1 MRTKPTTA
9 SALMMI
15 GALLCQCDSD
25 DTSSASQDAALADAP
40 ETIEAASGDAA
51 FVDAPVAIEAA
62 SSDAAPDATLIDAA
76 NEAGAPLPFQPSNV
90 TLDAITAQIP
100 MAQTE
105 SVTSSCTVGTA
116 MSNPGGDCFESPIVA
131 ATQPD
136 GSSVNLVVVQSLTVA
151 AGVTV
156 RVTGSVPL
164 VIVALGDITLSGTLD
179 AHSASLNVGPGGGVP
194 ADSDVL
200 GVGPGG
206 GSAGSSTAAIGGS
219 GGSFCG
225 LGGYG
230 GGSTST
236 ATPAMPYGNEDDRPL
251 AGGSSG
257 GGGDVGS
264 GAGGGAVQIVAG
276 GTITV
281 ATGGA
286 INAGG
291 EGGPIGGLAT
301 DQNAGG
307 GGSGG
312 AILLEATTVVI
323 VGNVA
328 ANGGGGGGDYANPD
342 GADATADATPAA
354 GGAGGTDD
362 AAGGNGSAG
371 STPSGAAGT
380 AGTGGLNSGGGGG
393 GAGRIRI
400 NTSDGTAAITGVLSP
415 SQMTACATVSTVR
428 AAGTAP

>member
-1 MRTKPTTA
+1 MRTKPLSA
-9 SALMMI
+9 SALVMV
-15 GALLCQCDSD
+15 GALLCQCNSD
-25 DTSSASQDAALADAP
+25 DASSASQDGGLEDAP
-40 ETIEAASGDAA
+40 IAIEAASGDAA
-51 FVDAPVAIEAA
+51 PGDTAL
-62 SSDAAPDATLIDAA
+62 PDAE
-76 NEAGAPLPFQPSNV
+76 EAGAPLPFQPSNV
-90 TLDAITAQIP
+90 TFASIDAQVA
-100 MAQTE
+100 MAQAE
-105 SVTSSCTVGTA
+105 SVTTSCTVATT
-116 MSNPGGDCFESPIVA
+116 MSDPGGGDCFQSPIVA
-131 ATQPD
+131 VTQPD

-151 AGVTV
+151 AGAVV
-156 RVTGSVPL
+156 RVTGEVPL
-164 VIVALGDITLSGTLD
+164 VLVALGDITLSGTID
-179 AHSASLNVGPGGGVP
+179 AHSALLNVGPGGGPP
-194 ADSDVL
+194 AASDA
-200 GVGPGG
+200 VGMGTGG
-206 GSAGSSTAAIGGS
+206 GSAGSGADAIGGS

-230 GGSTST
+230 GGATAA
-236 ATPAMPYGNEDDRPL
+236 ATPAMPYGNADDRPL

-264 GAGGGAVQIVAG
+264 GAGGGAVQIVSA

-286 INAGG
+286 INTGG
-291 EGGPIGGLAT
+291 EGGPIGGLAA

-312 AILLEATTVVI
+312 AILLEATTVV
-323 VGNVA
+323 VAGNLA

-362 AAGGNGSAG
+362 AAGGDGSAG
-371 STPSGAAGT
+371 STPSGGAGT

-400 NTSDGTAAITGVLSP
+400 NTSTGTASITGVLSP
-415 SQMTACATVSTVR
+415 SQMTACATVDTVR
-428 AAGTAP
+428 TSGSAP